1 MDTQTQ
7 TETVDSKYETLIS
20 LLEQHEWNYI
30 DAPTIE
36 GFRRGSTERSAIE
49 LLVRNIGTE
58 EAKFI
63 YAAYKTAYTR
73 H

>member
-1 MDTQTQ
+1 M
-7 TETVDSKYETLIS
+7 TETEYEQLPDSKYETLIS
-20 LLEQHEWNYI
+20 LLEQHDWNYI
-30 DAPTIE
+30 DAAHIE

-49 LLVRNIGTE
+49 LMVRTIATP

>member
-1 MDTQTQ
+1 MTQTDYEQ
-7 TETVDSKYETLIS
+7 ITDSRYETLIS
-20 LLEQHEWNYI
+20 LLEQHDWNYI

-36 GFRRGSTERSAIE
+36 GFRRGSTDRSAIE
-49 LLVRNIGTE
+49 MMVRNLGTQ

-63 YAAYKTAYTR
+63 YTAYKIAYTR